1 MALPLPSFALPL
13 CGRSLSLTLL
23 FSLYFCAA
31 SSLPIIAAYRHF
43 RYKSCA
49 FIALPHSHTHTR
61 IHTYDSTEISFDLLL
76 LLRAVAFGFAF
87 AFSPRPLA
95 HIEVMSQR
103 MQ

>member
-31 SSLPIIAAYRHF
+31 SSLPITAAYRHF

-49 FIALPHSHTHTR
+49 FIALPHSHTR
-61 IHTYDSTEISFDLLL
+61 IHTCDSTGIRFDLLL